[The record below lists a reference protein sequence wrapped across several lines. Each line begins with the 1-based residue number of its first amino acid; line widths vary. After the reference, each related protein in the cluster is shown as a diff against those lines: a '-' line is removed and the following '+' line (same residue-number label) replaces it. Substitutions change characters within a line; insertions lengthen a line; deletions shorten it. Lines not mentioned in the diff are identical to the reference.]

1 MKILPIAALLTTLAA
16 SPTFAAAPIFGA
28 WGFDASGM
36 DTSVRPGADFFKYVN
51 GTWDKRTAIPDD
63 RAGYGV
69 DAILSDTAQ
78 REVREILEAPP
89 VATTGSVGE
98 DAVKVH
104 AAYLAFMDQA
114 RIEAAGAAPIAPD
127 LAAIRAAKTR
137 SDLTAL
143 MGHANVG
150 FGSSVFDVGISEDAK
165 SPDRYAV
172 YLSQGGLG
180 LPNRDYYLEATFA
193 AKKVAYQA
201 YVARMLTLAGWP
213 EPDANAAAIVAF
225 ETRIA
230 KVSWT
235 RAEERDPDKEYNPMS
250 PAELAKAAPGFD
262 WTVFLREAGLG
273 GVNRVIVGENT
284 AFPKIAA
291 IYAETPI
298 DTLKAWS
305 AFHVVDDAATDL
317 DHRFDDAH
325 FEFRGK
331 TLQGQKVQRERWK
344 RAVAFV
350 DGGLGEAVGR
360 VYVAKYFPPESKAK
374 IDALVGELRV
384 ALGKRIANLDWMSPE
399 TKAKAQAKLAK
410 FTVKIAYPDKWRTTP
425 R

>member
-36 DTSVRPGADFFKYVN
+36 DTSVRPGSDFFKYVN

-69 DAILSDTAQ
+69 DAVLSDTAQ
-78 REVREILEAPP
+78 KEVREILEVAPF
-89 VATTGSVGE
+89 ATTGSVGE

-114 RIEAAGAAPIAPD
+114 RIEAAGATPIAPD

-137 SDLTAL
+137 DDLTAL

-213 EPDANAAAIVAF
+213 EPDANAAAIVSF

-284 AFPKIAA
+284 AFPQIAA
-291 IYAETPI
+291 IYAETP
-298 DTLKAWS
+298 DR
-305 AFHVVDDAATDL
+305 HPQGVVGFPC
-317 DHRFDDAH
+317 R
-325 FEFRGK
+325 R
-331 TLQGQKVQRERWK
+331 RR
-344 RAVAFV
+344 R
-350 DGGLGEAVGR
+350 DGSR
-360 VYVAKYFPPESKAK
+360 PP
-374 IDALVGELRV
+374 LRRRPLRV
-384 ALGKRIANLDWMSPE
+384 
-399 TKAKAQAKLAK
+399 
-410 FTVKIAYPDKWRTTP
+410 P